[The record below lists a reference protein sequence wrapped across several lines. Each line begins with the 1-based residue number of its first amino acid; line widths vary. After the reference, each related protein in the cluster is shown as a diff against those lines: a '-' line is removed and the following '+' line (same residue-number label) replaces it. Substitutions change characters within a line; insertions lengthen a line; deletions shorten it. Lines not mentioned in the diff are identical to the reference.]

1 MRSTARSRSVRL
13 FAAALAAAGSI
24 GFLAACDETSPGEDG
39 GTQQEDGGGEQQ
51 DEEGGGEE
59 GEGGGYGGDGG
70 EDDG

>member
-39 GTQQEDGGGEQQ
+39 GTQQEDGGGDQQ
-51 DEEGGGEE
+51 NEDGGDDE
-59 GEGGGYGGDGG
+59 GEGGGGGD